1 MQYPL
6 FRHVAVRRLFNG
18 LFLAFGL
25 LLAAVVGAGETPASD
40 VKVWPV
46 FYHASDLVTNETR
59 TEVFWPLYVR
69 ESTPAYTAN
78 QILSFPQRYPGKYP
92 NQLYLFWPLS
102 GLRTG
107 NGHDAWFFPCL
118 WSGDDYFTLF
128 PAFYYGW
135 GSGGHSLNLAL
146 LQHNH
151 WDDTERLH
159 ALWPLFWYWHDW
171 NDATGNTRDNLHS
184 GLLPLFW
191 LSTGNYDNGNT
202 RSASHSG
209 GILLLNWWSRSHSKS
224 STDQTTD
231 SSNTLFPIFY
241 RSSTTRNMNV
251 AGASVV
257 SADDTLWIFPY
268 WQSHDRATYDKPG
281 PGCSQ
286 NSAEAHHVFFPLWW
300 GWSSTEDASVDSGH
314 LLFPFWWASAQTENG
329 KVTESAEF
337 WVPVGAHFF
346 KKHVYDTRNLLGPVL
361 NRTENVREHYVRYD
375 AFFPLFSMT
384 DGETRSGGR
393 VFPVTGWESQHGH
406 YANLWYLFP
415 LGWDCETQ
423 DGAGYHVAH
432 SPRLLALHELEA
444 KPFVNNTDCVAG
456 PRRTVA
462 FYPFAW
468 NQRQADRQDNGF
480 LPFWWQDTWR
490 SGRTIATETWIPL
503 LLGNFDATERDGQPT
518 YARQDYLLSIL
529 AWGGGE
535 QYTLRRFFP
544 LFSYEN
550 SYGRRE
556 IWSFLLPFY
565 YETWRNREA
574 PDTHRSSELSIPFAF
589 LPVYST
595 RDRADGADSATR
607 DSWLFPF
614 YHRSAEKSPEHDVHK
629 LSILWPFWNGEWENG
644 ETRIRGLG
652 GVINFYEQDA
662 NGFVEQRLLYR
673 LFTRRTRSWF
683 SEHELMPFYAAQS
696 REDGDRY
703 WKFLGGLVGGET
715 RGDRSYFRLLYL
727 PIPTGR
733 VRPPAAAEA
742 AARRD
747 AHADIALN
755 YLRHNRYDRSA
766 IEFALAGPARAE
778 DRAFQL
784 AAATAYLNAAGGA
797 VGKELR
803 SSIPSSLESLGGK
816 GGCNG
821 EDAVRKN
828 LRTLAVKH
836 FENAMA
842 LGADRPDTLRQIA
855 RAWQDLGEWDPALQ
869 KLAESDRLRPRFSTG
884 MERLQVLT
892 LRIDRQCRVG
902 ERPATAEESWRKACL
917 EQWQRVLAELQARYP
932 NSPTLTLCEAEPP
945 ATTVGTPFASE
956 AWNALSSKTF
966 FSAATWKKLALYE
979 RGAALK
985 PGAEEEQWL
994 AESSSSRG
1002 SISSSYNRALPAKA
1016 CAVRALA
1023 ILNRQA
1029 SVLLEERKVAGA
1041 EARLP
1046 RIRALLPLACAG
1058 CAALS
1063 DKSDLSDM
1071 SDRSEMSE
1079 NTFYDNPVSQAMQ
1092 NLFTLYVE
1100 QKHDPLGYIAV
1111 AKAWAAT
1118 LCPHQQTVVAH
1129 ELEAVRFEQQYLKQ
1143 WRITLTVP
1151 PSSSIRAKAE
1161 LPDRQSPGVVY
1172 TGGFFD
1178 RYVNLDAILGAPDH
1192 CTATAECVIT
1202 SPDARPAV
1210 LRLGFDHRLTAE
1222 LNGAVVFGP
1231 KARTIAVRDEFTV
1244 PVTLNQ
1250 GENRLKL
1257 TVSDDTLAYGFFARL
1272 SAPDGTFME
1281 DLAVS
1286 AR

>member
-1 MQYPL
+1 MSLQPL
-6 FRHVAVRRLFNG
+6 RRLVLRFLFMAFC
-18 LFLAFGL
+18 LFLV
-25 LLAAVVGAGETPASD
+25 AAARAGESAATD
-40 VKVWPV
+40 IKVWPF
-46 FYHASDLVTNETR
+46 FYHASDPVTNETR

-69 ESTPAYTAN
+69 ESTPAYAAN
-78 QILSFPQRYPGKYP
+78 QLLSFPQNYPGQYP
-92 NQLYLFWPLS
+92 NQFYLFWPLS

-107 NGHDAWFFPCL
+107 DGHDAWLFPCL
-118 WSGDDYFTLF
+118 WSGTDHFALF

-135 GSGGHSLNLAL
+135 NADSRSLNLAL

-171 NDATGNTRDNLHS
+171 SDSTGNTRDNLHS

-191 LSTGNYDNGNT
+191 LTTGTYEDGST
-202 RSASHSG
+202 RSSSNSG
-209 GILLLNWWSRSHSKS
+209 GILLLNGWTRFQSQGPSDLNTRSR
-224 STDQTTD
+224 DF
-231 SSNTLFPIFY
+231 LFPFFY
-241 RSSTTRNMNV
+241 HST
-251 AGASVV
+251 
-257 SADDTLWIFPY
+257 SAHKWSCCARDDDTLWLLPY
-268 WQSHDRATYDKPG
+268 WQSHERFTNPVTAT
-281 PGCSQ
+281 
-286 NSAEAHHVFFPLWW
+286 NTAAAWHVLAPLWW
-300 GWSSTEDASVDSGH
+300 DWSSTEDASVDSGH
-314 LLFPFWWASAQTENG
+314 LLFPFWWASAKTHNG
-329 KVTESAEF
+329 KVAESAEF

-346 KKHVYDTRNLLGPVL
+346 KKDAYDTRNLLGPIL
-361 NRTENVREHYVRYD
+361 NRTENVRENYVRYD
-375 AFFPLFSMT
+375 ALFPLFSMT
-384 DGETRSGGR
+384 NGETRSGGR

-444 KPFVNNTDCVAG
+444 KPFVNHTDCATG
-456 PRRTVA
+456 PRRTAA

-480 LPFWWQDTWR
+480 LPFWWRDTWR
-490 SGRTIATETWIPL
+490 SGPVVSTETWIPL

-529 AWGGGE
+529 AWGGGGE
-535 QYTLRRFFP
+535 YTLRRFFP

-550 SYGRRE
+550 SYGRCE
-556 IWSFLLPFY
+556 IWSLLLPFY

-574 PDTHRSSELSIPFAF
+574 PDTHRSSELSIPFTF

-595 RDRADGADSATR
+595 RDHADGADSASR

-614 YHRSAEKSPEHDVHK
+614 YHRSAEKSAERDVQK
-629 LSILWPFWNGEWENG
+629 LSVLWPFWNGEWENG

-652 GVINFYEQDA
+652 GVTNFYEQDA
-662 NGFVEQRLLYR
+662 NGFVEQRFLYR

-696 REDGDRY
+696 REGGDRY

-715 RGDRSYFRLLYL
+715 RGGRSYFRLLYL

-733 VRPPAAAEA
+733 VSPPAAADL

-747 AHADIALN
+747 AHADLALN
-755 YLRHNRYDRSA
+755 YLRHNRYDRAA
-766 IEFALAGPARAE
+766 IEFVLAGPARAE

-784 AAATAYLNAAGGA
+784 AAATAYLNAAGEA
-797 VGKELR
+797 VGQELR
-803 SSIPSSLESLGGK
+803 SSIPSSLESLAGK
-816 GGCNG
+816 GGGNG

-828 LRTLAVKH
+828 LRRLAITH

-842 LGADRPDTLRQIA
+842 LGADRPDTLRHIA

-869 KLAESDRLRPRFSTG
+869 QLAESDRLRPRFSTG

-892 LRIDRQCRVG
+892 FKMDRQCRAG
-902 ERPATAEESWRKACL
+902 ESRRKACL
-917 EQWQRVLAELQARYP
+917 EQWQRLLPELQARYP

-945 ATTVGTPFASE
+945 AMSAGTSPAPD
-956 AWNALSSKTF
+956 AWNALSNTAL

-979 RGAALK
+979 RGAAMK

-994 AESSSSRG
+994 AENPSLRG
-1002 SISSSYNRALPAKA
+1002 SVSFGRFPVVDLGSPACQTPPAKA

-1029 SVLLEERKVAGA
+1029 SVLLEERKMAGA

-1058 CAALS
+1058 CAAS
-1063 DKSDLSDM
+1063 
-1071 SDRSEMSE
+1071 SDRSDPAS
-1079 NTFYDNPVSQAMQ
+1079 YDNPVSQAMQ

-1100 QKHDPLGYIAV
+1100 KKHDPLGYIAV
-1111 AKAWAAT
+1111 AKTWAAT
-1118 LCPHQQTVVAH
+1118 LCPHQQKVVAH
-1129 ELEAVRFEQQYLKQ
+1129 ELEAVRFEQQYLKT
-1143 WRITLTVP
+1143 WRIAMVAPPPAAVP
-1151 PSSSIRAKAE
+1151 AK
-1161 LPDRQSPGVVY
+1161 DVVY
-1172 TGGFFD
+1172 QGQFFD

-1192 CTATAECVIT
+1192 CTVTAECVIT
-1202 SPDARPAV
+1202 SPDVRPAV

-1244 PVTLNQ
+1244 PVTLKK
-1250 GENRLKL
+1250 GENRLRL
-1257 TVSDDTLAYGFFARL
+1257 TVADDTLAYGFFARL
-1272 SAPDGTFME
+1272 SAPDGAFME